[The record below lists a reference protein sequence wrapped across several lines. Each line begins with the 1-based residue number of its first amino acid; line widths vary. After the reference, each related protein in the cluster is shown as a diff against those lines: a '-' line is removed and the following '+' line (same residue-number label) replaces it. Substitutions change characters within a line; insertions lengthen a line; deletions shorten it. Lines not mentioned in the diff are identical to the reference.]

1 MKRIL
6 IKNLLNSET
15 AADRIRVSGWV
26 RTRRDS
32 KGFSFLEVN
41 DGSCLKN
48 LQVIVDEAVP
58 AFSQLKDVATGAAV
72 DIEGALVDSPGAGQ
86 KWEVRA
92 ESLRLLGSA
101 DPETFPLQKK
111 RHTDEFLRTIAHLRP
126 RTNKYGALFRI
137 RSESAFAVH
146 RFFRDR
152 GFYYLHSPILTGSDC
167 EGAGEMFRVTTLPLC
182 PPPPAEGDSPFAA
195 DFFGKEASLTVSG
208 QLEAELFACALGNVY
223 TFGPTF
229 RAENSNTP
237 RHAAEFWMI
246 EPEMAFADIN
256 DNMDLAE
263 DLVKAMTT
271 HVLENCRDDI
281 ELFAKFVDKHLM
293 ASLETIVAEPY
304 VRLPYADAVDILKTS
319 RRTFE
324 FPVDFGVDLQ
334 TEHERFLCEDHFKKP
349 VIVYNY
355 PREIKAFYMRLNDDE
370 KTVAAMDLLVP
381 RVGELVGGSQREER
395 HATLERRI
403 LENGMTLEAYWW
415 YLDIRRFGS
424 VPHAGFGLGFERFLM
439 MATGVTN
446 IRDVIPF
453 PRTPKHLEF

>member
-1 MKRIL
+1 MKRTL
-6 IKNLLNSET
+6 IKTLLNSS
-15 AADRIRVSGWV
+15 AAMDRIRVNGWV

-32 KGFSFLEVN
+32 KGFSFLELN

-58 AFSQLKDVATGAAV
+58 AFTQLKDVATGAALE
-72 DIEGALVDSPGAGQ
+72 IEGALVESPGAGQ
-86 KWEVRA
+86 KWEVKA
-92 ESLRLLGSA
+92 SDVRLLGAA
-101 DPETFPLQKK
+101 DPETYPLQKK

-126 RTNKYGALFRI
+126 RTNKYSAVFRI
-137 RSESAFAVH
+137 RSEAAFAVH

-182 PPPPAEGDSPFAA
+182 PPAPPEGDSPFAA

-246 EPEMAFADIN
+246 EPEMAFAGLE
-256 DNMDLAE
+256 DNMDLGE

-271 HVLENCRDDI
+271 HVMENCRDDL
-281 ELFAKFVDKHLM
+281 ELFAKFVDKNLM
-293 ASLETIVAEPY
+293 ASLETIVTQPY
-304 VRLPYADAVDILKTS
+304 ARLPYAEAVAILQRS
-319 RRTFE
+319 GRQFE
-324 FPVDFGVDLQ
+324 FAVDFGVDLQ
-334 TEHERFLCEDHFKKP
+334 TEHERFLCEEHFKKP

-355 PREIKAFYMRLNDDE
+355 PREIKAFYMRLNDDGR
-370 KTVAAMDLLVP
+370 TVAAMDLLVP
-381 RVGELVGGSQREER
+381 RVGELIGGSQREER
-395 HATLERRI
+395 YDVLERRI
-403 LENGMTLEAYWW
+403 LNNGMKPETFWW
-415 YLDIRRFGS
+415 YTDLRRFGT

-439 MATGVTN
+439 MVTGVTN

>member
-1 MKRIL
+1 L
-6 IKNLLNSET
+6 IKTLLAGS
-15 AADRIRVSGWV
+15 AAMDRIRVSGWV

-32 KGFSFLEVN
+32 KGFSFLELN

-48 LQVIVDEAVP
+48 LQVIVDEAIP
-58 AFSQLKDVATGAAV
+58 DFIQLKDVATGAAV
-72 DIEGALVDSPGAGQ
+72 EIEGALVESPGAGQ

-92 ESLRLLGSA
+92 SGVRLLGSA
-101 DPETFPLQKK
+101 DPETYPLQKK

-126 RTNKYGALFRI
+126 RTNKYGAVFRI
-137 RSESAFAVH
+137 RSEAAFAVH
-146 RFFRDR
+146 RFFRDK

-167 EGAGEMFRVTTLPLC
+167 EGAGEMFRVTTLPLGAPA
-182 PPPPAEGDSPFAA
+182 PPEGDNPFAV

-246 EPEMAFADIN
+246 EPEMAFAGLE
-256 DNMDLAE
+256 DNMDLGE
-263 DLVKAMTT
+263 ELVKAMTT
-271 HVLENCRDDI
+271 HVMENCRDDL
-281 ELFAKFVDKHLM
+281 ELFAKFVDKNLM
-293 ASLETIVAEPY
+293 ASLETIVGG
-304 VRLPYADAVDILKTS
+304 PYARIPYAEAVAVLKRS
-319 RRTFE
+319 GRQFE

-334 TEHERFLCEDHFKKP
+334 TEHERFLCEEHFKKP
-349 VIVYNY
+349 VIVYDY
-355 PREIKAFYMRLNDDE
+355 PREIKAFYMRLNDDGR
-370 KTVAAMDLLVP
+370 TVAAMDLLVP
-381 RVGELVGGSQREER
+381 RIGELIGGSQREER
-395 HATLERRI
+395 YEVLARRI
-403 LENGMTLEAYWW
+403 QDNGMNPDTYWW
-415 YLDIRRFGS
+415 YTDLRRFGT

-439 MATGVTN
+439 MVTGVTN

>member
-6 IKNLLNSET
+6 IKNLLNSEA
-15 AADRIRVSGWV
+15 AADPIRVSGWV
-26 RTRRDS
+26 RTRRDA

-48 LQVIVDEAVP
+48 LQVIVDEAAP
-58 AFSQLKDVATGAAV
+58 AFRQLKDVSTGAAV
-72 DIEGALVDSPGAGQ
+72 DIEGALVESPGAGQ

-92 ESLRLLGSA
+92 DRLRLLGGA
-101 DPETFPLQKK
+101 EPETFPLQKK

-146 RFFRDR
+146 RFFRER

-182 PPPPAEGDSPFAA
+182 PPPPTEGDSPFAS

-246 EPEMAFADIN
+246 EPEMAFADID

-304 VRLPYADAVDILKTS
+304 VRLPYADAVDILKAS
-319 RRTFE
+319 GRTFE

-355 PREIKAFYMRLNDDE
+355 PMEIKAFYMRLNDDGR
-370 KTVAAMDLLVP
+370 TVAAMDLLVP

-395 HATLERRI
+395 CATLERRI

-439 MATGVTN
+439 MLTGVTN

>member
-1 MKRIL
+1 MKRIP

-15 AADRIRVSGWV
+15 AVDRIRVCGWV

-48 LQVIVDEAVP
+48 LQVIVDEAIP

-72 DIEGALVDSPGAGQ
+72 DIVGSLVESPGAGQ

-92 ESLRLLGSA
+92 ADVRLLGSA

-146 RFFRDR
+146 RFFRER
-152 GFYYLHSPILTGSDC
+152 GFFHLHSPILTGSDC

-182 PPPPAEGDSPFAA
+182 PPAPAEGDGPFAA

-208 QLEAELFACALGNVY
+208 QLEAELFACALGSVY

-246 EPEMAFADIN
+246 EPEMAFADLD

-263 DLVKAMTT
+263 GLVKAMTA
-271 HVLENCRDDI
+271 HVMENCRDDL

-293 ASLETIVAEPY
+293 ASLEIIVAEPY
-304 VRLPYADAVDILKTS
+304 VRLPYADAVGILKAS
-319 RRTFE
+319 GRTFE
-324 FPVDFGVDLQ
+324 FPVHFGADLQ
-334 TEHERFLCEDHFKKP
+334 TEHERFLCEEHFKKP
-349 VIVYNY
+349 VIVFDY
-355 PREIKAFYMRLNDDE
+355 PREIKAFYMRLNDDG

-381 RVGELVGGSQREER
+381 RVGELIGGSQREER
-395 HATLERRI
+395 YDVLERRI
-403 LENGMTLEAYWW
+403 VEAGMRLDNYGW
-415 YLDIRRFGS
+415 YLDTRRYGS

-439 MATGVTN
+439 MVTGVTN

>member
-1 MKRIL
+1 MKRML

-15 AADRIRVSGWV
+15 ASDRIRVSGWV

-48 LQVIVDEAVP
+48 LQVVVDEALP
-58 AFSQLKDVATGAAV
+58 AFRQLKDVVTGAAV
-72 DIEGALVDSPGAGQ
+72 DIEGALVESPGAGQ

-92 ESLRLLGSA
+92 GDVRLLGGA

-126 RTNKYGALFRI
+126 RTNKYSALFRI
-137 RSESAFAVH
+137 RSESAFAAH
-146 RFFRDR
+146 RFFRER

-167 EGAGEMFRVTTLPLC
+167 EGAGEMFRVTTLPPC
-182 PPPPAEGDSPFAA
+182 PPPPAEGDGPFAA
-195 DFFGKEASLTVSG
+195 DFFGREASLTVSG

-246 EPEMAFADIN
+246 EPEMAFADLN

-271 HVLENCRDDI
+271 HVMENCRDDL

-293 ASLETIVAEPY
+293 ESLEAIVAEPY
-304 VRLPYADAVDILKTS
+304 ERLPYVDAVDILKAS
-319 RRTFE
+319 KRAFE

-355 PREIKAFYMRLNDDE
+355 PKEIKAFYMRLNDDNR
-370 KTVAAMDLLVP
+370 TVAAMDLLVP

-395 HATLERRI
+395 YNTLERRI
-403 LENGMTLEAYWW
+403 LENGMKLEPYWW

-439 MATGVTN
+439 MLTGVTN

>member
-1 MKRIL
+1 MKRTL
-6 IKNLLNSET
+6 IKTLLASS
-15 AADRIRVSGWV
+15 AAMDRIRVSGWV

-32 KGFSFLEVN
+32 KGFSFLELN

-58 AFSQLKDVATGAAV
+58 DFAQLKDVATGAAV
-72 DIEGALVDSPGAGQ
+72 EIEGALVESPGAGQ
-86 KWEVRA
+86 KWEVKA
-92 ESLRLLGSA
+92 SGVRLLGSA
-101 DPETFPLQKK
+101 DPETYPLQKK

-126 RTNKYGALFRI
+126 RTNKYGAVFRI
-137 RSESAFAVH
+137 RSEAAFAVH

-152 GFYYLHSPILTGSDC
+152 GFYHLHSPILTGSDC

-182 PPPPAEGDSPFAA
+182 PPTPPEGDSPFAA

-246 EPEMAFADIN
+246 EPEMAFAGLE
-256 DNMDLAE
+256 DNMDLGE

-271 HVLENCRDDI
+271 HVMENCRDDL
-281 ELFAKFVDKHLM
+281 ELFAKFVDKNLM
-293 ASLETIVAEPY
+293 TSLESIVSEPY
-304 VRLPYADAVDILKTS
+304 ARLPYAEAVAILQRS
-319 RRTFE
+319 GRQFE
-324 FPVDFGVDLQ
+324 FAVDFGVDLQ
-334 TEHERFLCEDHFKKP
+334 TEHERFLCEEHFKKP

-355 PREIKAFYMRLNDDE
+355 PREIKAFYMRLNDDGR
-370 KTVAAMDLLVP
+370 TVAAMDLLVP
-381 RVGELVGGSQREER
+381 RIGELIGGSQREER
-395 HATLERRI
+395 YDVLARRI
-403 LENGMTLEAYWW
+403 LDSGMKPETYWW
-415 YLDIRRFGS
+415 YTDLRRFGT

-439 MATGVTN
+439 MVTGVTN

>member
-319 RRTFE
+319 GRTFE